1 MLSQPEITNMEYHG
15 KGFVCFPLIFC
26 SYAVAGSE
34 HRQGMP
40 LPAGDHR
47 GVSPS
52 ITGSRKT
59 RCPPLHPEGQ
69 VAELSFLF
77 APSHLRMT
85 WFLKCKDMMLH
96 TVVWVQAFAVDLG
109 VSKLCCVAVPLLL
122 PFLCV
127 AFLLSIQAGTKK
139 ELISSSPN
147 YRKTARNCRPHPHWS
162 EGLYH
167 ITERVPTPEIL
178 LSKFM
183 TKKISRRWFRDTNI
197 FLLHQDTRQSEAAV
211 RLKNL
216 HPFTLEVCCKAA

>member
-1 MLSQPEITNMEYHG
+1 MLCPPPAYRDVKCNLRKSDNVLSLAETFSAGNFVNPVLMLSQPEITNMEYHG

-85 WFLKCKDMMLH
+85 
-96 TVVWVQAFAVDLG
+96 
-109 VSKLCCVAVPLLL
+109 
-122 PFLCV
+122 
-127 AFLLSIQAGTKK
+127 
-139 ELISSSPN
+139 
-147 YRKTARNCRPHPHWS
+147 
-162 EGLYH
+162 
-167 ITERVPTPEIL
+167 
-178 LSKFM
+178 
-183 TKKISRRWFRDTNI
+183 
-197 FLLHQDTRQSEAAV
+197 
-211 RLKNL
+211 
-216 HPFTLEVCCKAA
+216 